1 MLKHENVMQSNI
13 KCHETNAKL
22 ILALICFGNKL
33 NENNENFD
41 VYEN

>member
-1 MLKHENVMQSNI
+1 MQSNI

-22 ILALICFGNKL
+22 ILALIYFGNKL
-33 NENNENFD
+33 NENFD